1 MTKLIQTLRVR
12 RDAKSDAK
20 SNSLDEKTIVLGV
33 TGSIAAVRTIELA
46 RELIRHGAKVFA
58 VMTSSA
64 QKILHSNALQYAT
77 GNKVITEITGR
88 VEHVEFCGIDGIAD
102 LLLIA
107 PCTANTIGKIANGID
122 DTPITTF
129 ATTALGSGT
138 PIMIVPAMHQSM
150 YDHPIILENIKKLKE
165 LGVYFL
171 EPKIEEKKAK
181 IPDNSEIVLHVERLL
196 YDKRLPKKIL
206 ITSGATIE
214 YIDPIRILTN
224 RSSGKT
230 GIELAKEAYRRGAEV
245 VIVHRNR
252 IGLDRI
258 KIKEIF
264 VETANDMLDAVL
276 TELKNKDYDI
286 LISVAAISDYTL
298 DMEKEKIK
306 SGLDLTL
313 KLKPTPKLIKV
324 VREKY
329 PNLKIIGFKAETN
342 VSKEE
347 LIKRAKNA
355 MIKYQLDLMV
365 ANDVGGGGIGTEDNE
380 VYIIGDQIDHVKGSK
395 KKIAIAILDR
405 INFFCQD

>member
-1 MTKLIQTLRVR
+1 
-12 RDAKSDAK
+12 
-20 SNSLDEKTIVLGV
+20 EKTIVLGV

-150 YDHPIILENIKKLKE
+150 YNHTIILENIKKLKE

-245 VIVHRNR
+245 VIVHNNR
-252 IGLDRI
+252 IGFKGIR
-258 KIKEIF
+258 EIF
-264 VETANDMLDAVL
+264 VETAKDMLDAVL
-276 TELKNKDYDI
+276 TELKNTNYDI

-298 DMEKEKIK
+298 DMKKEKIK

-324 VREKY
+324 VRKNY

-347 LIKRAKNA
+347 LIKRAKNT
-355 MIKYQLDLMV
+355 MRESKLDLIV
-365 ANDVGGGGIGTEDNE
+365 ANEVGESGIGTEDNE
-380 VYIIGDQIDHVKGSK
+380 VYIIGDSIDHVKGSK

-405 INFFCQD
+405 IDVRC

>member
-1 MTKLIQTLRVR
+1 
-12 RDAKSDAK
+12 
-20 SNSLDEKTIVLGV
+20 
-33 TGSIAAVRTIELA
+33 
-46 RELIRHGAKVFA
+46 
-58 VMTSSA
+58 
-64 QKILHSNALQYAT
+64 
-77 GNKVITEITGR
+77 
-88 VEHVEFCGIDGIAD
+88 
-102 LLLIA
+102 
-107 PCTANTIGKIANGID
+107 ANTIGKIANGID

-150 YDHPIILENIKKLKE
+150 YEHPIILENIKKLKE

-245 VIVHRNR
+245 AIVHRNR
-252 IGLDRI
+252 IGFSG
-258 KIKEIF
+258 IKEIF

-342 VSKEE
+342 VSKED

-355 MIKYQLDLMV
+355 MRESKLDLMV
-365 ANDVGGGGIGTEDNE
+365 ANDVGWGGIGTEDNE
-380 VYIIGDQIDHVKGSK
+380 VYIIGDAIDHVKGSK

-405 INFFCQD
+405 INFFV

>member
-1 MTKLIQTLRVR
+1 
-12 RDAKSDAK
+12 
-20 SNSLDEKTIVLGV
+20 
-33 TGSIAAVRTIELA
+33 
-46 RELIRHGAKVFA
+46 
-58 VMTSSA
+58 
-64 QKILHSNALQYAT
+64 
-77 GNKVITEITGR
+77 
-88 VEHVEFCGIDGIAD
+88 
-102 LLLIA
+102 
-107 PCTANTIGKIANGID
+107 
-122 DTPITTF
+122 
-129 ATTALGSGT
+129 
-138 PIMIVPAMHQSM
+138 
-150 YDHPIILENIKKLKE
+150 
-165 LGVYFL
+165 
-171 EPKIEEKKAK
+171 
-181 IPDNSEIVLHVERLL
+181 

-245 VIVHRNR
+245 VIVHKNR
-252 IGLDRI
+252 IGFKGIR
-258 KIKEIF
+258 EIF
-264 VETANDMLDAVL
+264 VETAKDMLDAVL
-276 TELKNKDYDI
+276 TELKNTNYDI

-298 DMEKEKIK
+298 DMKKEKIK

-405 INFFCQD
+405 IDVRC

>member
-20 SNSLDEKTIVLGV
+20 SNFLDEKTIVLGV

-58 VMTSSA
+58 VMTSAA
-64 QKILHSNALQYAT
+64 QEILHSNALQYAT

-150 YDHPIILENIKKLKE
+150 YEHPIILENIKKLKE

-245 VIVHRNR
+245 AIVHRNR
-252 IGLDRI
+252 IGFSG
-258 KIKEIF
+258 IKEIF

-342 VSKEE
+342 VSKED

-355 MIKYQLDLMV
+355 MRESKLDLMV
-365 ANDVGGGGIGTEDNE
+365 ANDVGWGGIGTEDNE
-380 VYIIGDQIDHVKGSK
+380 VYIIGDAIDHVKGSK

-405 INFFCQD
+405 INFFV